1 MKQANIVNMKGK
13 QRIKEE
19 HMRAGWL
26 ATRTQSTPPD
36 PSVLY
41 SKLGQY
47 PDEAWGWD
55 SVFSRD
61 PRRAEGPIQ
70 LYSAAG
76 QP

>member
-47 PDEAWGWD
+47 PDEAWGW
-55 SVFSRD
+55 
-61 PRRAEGPIQ
+61 ALI
-70 LYSAAG
+70 
-76 QP
+76 